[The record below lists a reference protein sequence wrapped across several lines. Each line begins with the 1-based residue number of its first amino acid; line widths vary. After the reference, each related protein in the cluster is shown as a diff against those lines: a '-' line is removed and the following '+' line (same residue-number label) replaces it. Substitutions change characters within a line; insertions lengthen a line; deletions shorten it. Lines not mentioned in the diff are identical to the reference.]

1 MENMW
6 GPVVK
11 DERHAERHAETSLNS
26 LPFLSVS
33 RYEFLLQQ
41 KDAGKDQGSN
51 QGTRPNLQ
59 LGRHYEGGTPKPQR
73 IV

>member
-1 MENMW
+1 M
-6 GPVVK
+6 VK

-41 KDAGKDQGSN
+41 KDAGKDAGKDQGSN

-59 LGRHYEGGTPKPQR
+59 LFSVLVQTCS
-73 IV
+73 